1 MHLDK
6 SLKAV
11 KLQNKN
17 VTYITNR
24 CCSVAI
30 EVAGQGEKVNIKKR
44 EGKQKGESEQINEG
58 ISLKEP

>member
-24 CCSVAI
+24 CRSVAT
-30 EVAGQGEKVNIKKR
+30 EVAGQGEKVNIKK
-44 EGKQKGESEQINEG
+44 GEESR
-58 ISLKEP
+58 KEKANN